1 MGLFKKN
8 KSQDKQN
15 NFNNEAAISGGN
27 LFEVKQKMIAQK
39 MIDLQNLS
47 KTTKTNWLSESEIQE
62 WYLLQLQANYFINTI
77 DFEINEQSLIGK
89 IKDLLR
95 VAFINGQALIKYD
108 TLIKD
113 YIVYYVNKVNYDSLG
128 KIKSVNA
135 TPWTLLSQYQSKEAF
150 LNHEEVKEDIYKDY
164 ALLKWGSY
172 GLSSWLYVWP
182 FIKYQSQLLSMVKTD
197 AFSHI
202 KKFVYDIVDPQQV
215 NTEMESWFNPKDPF
229 IRKHKS
235 VETSNKFKVVELGS
249 THPNNNIVE
258 LYKQICGIYY
268 SLFGRRWNNDFK
280 KERSIN
286 AETNLTTDNYDVLEK
301 DWIDEF
307 KRFAAEFN
315 QLGKVKITFKK
326 EVLKKELIEV
336 EDENGL

>member
-1 MGLFKKN
+1 MGIFKRN
-8 KSQDKQN
+8 KSQD
-15 NFNNEAAISGGN
+15 NFTKEQPISGGN
-27 LFEVKQKMIAQK
+27 LYEVKQKIIAQK
-39 MIDLQNLS
+39 MIDLQNLT
-47 KTTKTNWLSESEIQE
+47 KTTSTNWLSDSDIQE

-77 DFEINEQSLIGK
+77 NFEINDQTMIGK

-108 TLIKD
+108 KTID
-113 YIVYYVNKVNYDSLG
+113 EYIVYYVNKVNYDALG

-150 LNHEEVKEDIYKDY
+150 ENHEEVKEDIYKDY

-172 GLSSWLYVWP
+172 GLSAWLYVWP

-202 KKFVYDIVDPQQV
+202 KKFVYDIVDPTQV
-215 NTEMESWFNPKDPF
+215 KVEMESWFNPKDPF

-235 VETSNKFKVVELGS
+235 VDTTNKFKTVELS
-249 THPNNNIVE
+249 SDHNSNNIIE
-258 LYKQICGIYY
+258 MYKQVCGIYY
-268 SLFGRRWNNDFK
+268 TLFGRRWNNDFK
-280 KERSIN
+280 KERSISSE
-286 AETNLTTDNYDVLEK
+286 ADLTTDNYDVLEK

-307 KRFAAEFN
+307 KRFASEFN
-315 QLGKVKITFKK
+315 KLGKLKISVK
-326 EVLKKELIEV
+326 EQVNEE
-336 EDENGL
+336 EMEGEENDL